1 MIEGLQ
7 DSFPVRFKG
16 VHFIGQPW
24 FVEAALSVIKPFLN
38 SKTRSRIKLH
48 GSNLSTLHEMVA
60 RDILPPELGG
70 EGEQFNP
77 LTFYHVLLESSQIN
91 GPPPRYCITQNIP
104 YSKSPSIVSKAN
116 NNNNADDDD
125 VLLKNA
131 SKAQQ
136 YKAITKCNNLI
147 NDSANN
153 TLLNFS
159 E

>member
-1 MIEGLQ
+1 M
-7 DSFPVRFKG
+7 
-16 VHFIGQPW
+16 
-24 FVEAALSVIKPFLN
+24 IKPFLN

-77 LTFYHVLLESSQIN
+77 LTWYHVLLESSQIN
-91 GPPPRYCITQNIP
+91 GPLPRYCITQTIP
-104 YSKSPSIVSKAN
+104 YSKSPSIVKSN
-116 NNNNADDDD
+116 INNNNASDDDD
-125 VLLKNA
+125 VLIKSA

-136 YKAITKCNNLI
+136 YKAIAKCNNLI